1 MAMTVEQAL
10 NELQKPENADQIKY
24 LANLKNLEHVENVKE
39 IGGLS
44 GVFARLVLRF
54 TKKHMDALTI
64 LAECKTAADI
74 AEFEKTTHYA
84 KIKNSE
90 LGSGFDLQQLKKLEE
105 LKDLESLK

>member
-1 MAMTVEQAL
+1 MAVTVEQAL
-10 NELQKPENADQIKY
+10 NELQKPENADQIKH

-54 TKKHMDALTI
+54 TKKHMDALMI
-64 LAECKTAADI
+64 LSECETAADI
-74 AEFEKTTHYA
+74 AEFKKTEHYA

-90 LGSGFDLQQLKKLEE
+90 LGSGFDFEQLKKLEE
-105 LKDLESLK
+105 LDKLK